1 MVDNFG
7 KIMVCGDYEGNL
19 KAIVDKLNSL
29 RWSFASVGGRE
40 WAVEQSSAHTSGVPT
55 KKGIKSAKRSC

>member
-29 RWSFASVGGRE
+29 RWSFESVGGRE
-40 WAVEQSSAHTSGVPT
+40 WAVEQSSAHGRGAN
-55 KKGIKSAKRSC
+55 KKKA